1 MGAINYKFKELI
13 YNLKNLKDIFVVTN
27 AKFKGP
33 LHTFDIFLS

>member
-13 YNLKNLKDIFVVTN
+13 YNLKNLKDIFVVT

-33 LHTFDIFLS
+33 LHTFDIFLG